1 MPRAVDDDGHP
12 VVRSLAEPS
21 TASLGGFGT
30 SLVRTR
36 QRLTGFATMIDEDDP
51 LLESAGAGCSSRARS
66 GSTSDRRS
74 AYLDAVDAE
83 INQQTSFLRAPARQ
97 SVTLTSRD
105 AQVPL
110 TIRSTS
116 PSPLR
121 VRVLVTSPKLDF
133 PDGAAQVVTL
143 DDVNTTVTFKVKAR
157 ASGTFPLD
165 VQVTSPDGTLP
176 IATERLTVRSTAVSG
191 VGVVLSIGAG
201 LFLAGWWIHHVR
213 SERQLKRRKSRPR
226 HPSTPAPV
234 V

>member
-1 MPRAVDDDGHP
+1 
-12 VVRSLAEPS
+12 
-21 TASLGGFGT
+21 
-30 SLVRTR
+30 
-36 QRLTGFATMIDEDDP
+36 MIDEGDP
-51 LLESAGAGCSSRARS
+51 LLASAERRLLVASSSAL
-66 GSTSDRRS
+66 TTDRRS
-74 AYLDAVDAE
+74 AYLGAVDAE
-83 INQQTSFLRAPARQ
+83 INQRTSFLRAPARQ

-116 PSPLR
+116 PTPLR

-133 PDGAAQVVTL
+133 PDGPAQVVTL

-213 SERQLKRRKSRPR
+213 SERRLKRRKTRPR

-234 V
+234 I